1 MLPLTNNRETF
12 KILSVDPGSSNLGFS
27 FMEYDFETN
36 ETTLL
41 KADTIIAKGNDN
53 RYRNLIDYHEERQV
67 RLLILKDSIAD
78 LLKDLKPN
86 AVVAESN
93 YMGRFVSGFVPLVEC
108 VLLLRMALYEYDQ
121 FLKLYMVD
129 PSTVKINIGMKRIRG
144 TTKDDV
150 KKALI
155 KSKKINFNGINPND
169 LDEHAIDAV
178 AIGIWY
184 VDNML

>member
-12 KILSVDPGSSNLGFS
+12 KILSIDPGSSNLGFS
-27 FMEYDFETN
+27 FMEYNFETN
-36 ETTLL
+36 KSTLL
-41 KADTIIAKGNDN
+41 ESNTIIARGNDSK
-53 RYRNLIDYHEERQV
+53 YRNLIDYHEERQV
-67 RLLILKDSIAD
+67 RLFILKDSIID
-78 LLKDLKPN
+78 LLREYKPD
-86 AVVAESN
+86 VVIAESN

-108 VLLLRMALYEYDQ
+108 VLLIRMALYEYNP

-129 PSTVKINIGMKRIRG
+129 PSTVKINIGMKRIKG

-155 KSKKINFNGINPND
+155 ESKKIDFNGFNPDD
-169 LDEHAIDAV
+169 LDEHAIDAI

-184 VDNML
+184 VENVL